1 MCIHVLSNHFPR
13 FQLRITIWSLVD
25 RSVRHINLP
34 KDAEPG
40 LDFSPGGSY
49 LAVAERRSAKDFVV
63 IYSCESWTEVTVIS
77 FPFLYFLYNW
87 LHKNRLTLSIAIVGD
102 RPGNHR
108 FGRR

>member
-1 MCIHVLSNHFPR
+1 MHLLSKHFPF

-49 LAVAERRSAKDFVV
+49 LAVAERRNAKDFVA

-77 FPFLYFLYNW
+77 FPCYTFFIIGFI
-87 LHKNRLTLSIAIVGD
+87 KFD
-102 RPGNHR
+102 
-108 FGRR
+108 